1 MKQIITIQHTQS
13 VHHTNGMVGS
23 WTDWHLTEAGRVQA
37 ERIARRIMPHLQGKT
52 WTLYSSDLLRARE
65 TAAPLAEML
74 NVAPILRSELRERNL
89 GPAVGRSVQ
98 WLRENLEMQERTVDD
113 RLFRAEVGLCPTN
126 ESVCLQRPSVGCARP
141 CAGWRPIA
149 ESRRDAWNRL
159 APFFKEI
166 MASEDENIILVSHGD
181 LLSIFNAMWLGLPVE
196 ALNSLDLYGMAGGV
210 SFFHVAEDR
219 ADPGTARGKRVIRRL
234 SDMSFVS
241 E

>member
-23 WTDWHLTEAGRVQA
+23 WTDWHLTDLGRAQA
-37 ERIARRIMPHLQGKT
+37 ERIAQRLMPMLAGKR
-52 WTLYSSDLLRARE
+52 WTLYSSDLLRAQE

-74 NVAPILRSELRERNL
+74 NVTPILRPELRERNL
-89 GPAVGRSVQ
+89 GPAVGKSVQ

-113 RLFRAEVGLCPTN
+113 RLFST
-126 ESVCLQRPSVGCARP
+126 
-141 CAGWRPIA
+141 A

-159 APFFKEI
+159 APFFDEI

-181 LLSIFNAMWLGLPVE
+181 LLSIFNVMWLGLPVE
-196 ALNSLDLYGMAGGV
+196 AMNSLDLFGMAGGV
-210 SFFHVAEDR
+210 SFLHVAEDR
-219 ADPGTARGKRVIRRL
+219 ADPGTAKGKRVIRRL

>member
-23 WTDWHLTEAGRVQA
+23 WTDWHLTDLGRAQA
-37 ERIARRIMPHLQGKT
+37 ERIAQRLHPMLEGRR

-65 TAAPLAEML
+65 TAAPLAEL
-74 NVAPILRSELRERNL
+74 LQVQPILRAELRERNL
-89 GPAVGRSVQ
+89 GPAVGKSVE
-98 WLRENLEMQERTVDD
+98 WLRKNLEMQERTVDD
-113 RLFRAEVGLCPTN
+113 RLF
-126 ESVCLQRPSVGCARP
+126 QD
-141 CAGWRPIA
+141 A

-159 APFFKEI
+159 LPFFEEI
-166 MASEDENIILVSHGD
+166 MRSEEENIILVSHGD
-181 LLSIFNAMWLGLPVE
+181 LLSIFNVMWLGLPVE
-196 ALNSLDLYGMAGGV
+196 AMNGVDLFGMAGGV

-219 ADPGTARGKRVIRRL
+219 ADPGTAKGKRVIRRL